1 MEQLV
6 NQDKF
11 LINFVPEQW
20 DAVTKFR
27 KFKYI
32 PLEDNKLFKRGIST
46 TEEHLSKFRTLA
58 EIANELIPKLEIDK
72 LELKK
77 DGYTSAKYSRQL
89 SAIVECN
96 INELYSSLDGIRD
109 VIYSVYSDI
118 QGIQRR
124 STSKLFSKAKDNLYP
139 NNFPIELNKFLTE
152 AYNDWFIKLRVYR
165 TEFTHGSL
173 GSCSQDDK
181 TSKISYMHSGLGK
194 NQKALIIDDF
204 ILYINDTFKNVL
216 LLQHNIFEF
225 LYNTLPLES
234 TLTLCGFYKGLAYMR
249 FIEPENNL
257 TFNSGLCRSLEYS
270 SPCPLKD
277 KCGAYSNTIKHN
289 KNEETNNLP

>member
-1 MEQLV
+1 MEQLI

-20 DAVTKFR
+20 DSVTKFR

-32 PLEDNKLFKRGIST
+32 PLEDNRLFKRGISA
-46 TEEHLSKFRTLA
+46 TEEHLAKFRTLA
-58 EIANELIPKLEIDK
+58 EIANELIPKLEIDEN
-72 LELKK
+72 ELKK

-109 VIYSVYSDI
+109 VIYSIYSHI
-118 QGIQRR
+118 QGIQKK
-124 STSKLFSKAKDNLYP
+124 STSKLFSKAKENKYP
-139 NNFPIELNKFLTE
+139 NNFPIELNTLLSE
-152 AYNDWFIKLRVYR
+152 AYDKWFIQLRVYR

-173 GSCSQDDK
+173 GSCYKDDK
-181 TSKISYMHSGLGK
+181 SNKISYMHSGLGK
-194 NQKALIIDDF
+194 NQKALVIDNF
-204 ILYINDTFKNVL
+204 ITYINDTFDNVL

-225 LYNTLPLES
+225 LYNTLPLEP
-234 TLTLCGFYKGLAYMR
+234 TVLPCGIYKGKFYMR
-249 FIEPENNL
+249 YLEPENNL

-270 SPCPLKD
+270 TACPLKD
-277 KCGAYSNTIKHN
+277 KCGAYTNAIKHN
-289 KNEETNNLP
+289 KALERNS